1 MRSTPGTSGDATG
14 AFRSRWLEFAW
25 GSARHAPGARRTT
38 VLALLAALGVLV
50 AACGST
56 TSPSST
62 TNSITQTPATGG
74 TPTSGGIASYA
85 LPIGEDFSWIFPIE
99 NQANYEDWNSN
110 VEGGMWRPLYFAG
123 GPGKSGVNYSLSL
136 ANPPVYSNGD
146 RTVTVTLKQGY
157 TWSDGTPV
165 TTADVRFFFELLSAG
180 KNKDGAYLPGEMPDD
195 VSSIAYNSPYQFT
208 INLNQAYNPQ
218 WFTGNQLTWIYPLPQ
233 QAWDRTCLTCA
244 DGHNASTASGA
255 KAVFNF
261 LYGQSEKLSTYAT
274 NPLWKVVD
282 GPWVIKAFDPTTYT
296 AQFSANTHYTG
307 AGKPRLSGYEI
318 YSFPSDTSEVDALR
332 SGAVT
337 FGFLPFTDLSLASY
351 FKQHG
356 YTVTPW
362 PVFYNETVELG
373 FTNKTWGPLVDQLYI
388 RQALQHLIDEQ
399 LYLQRTLHGFGLPD
413 YGPAPV
419 YPGSNLVSPQTRSDP
434 YPYSISAAKQLLAA
448 HGWAQGAGGIDTC
461 KRPGTA
467 SNECGAGIA
476 KGKQLSFLF
485 MYSTGTPS
493 FLAQVEAFAT
503 AAKSA
508 GIGINLDGQ
517 TENTMFSIGGTCPNS
532 PPCNWG
538 LLAYSGFMWDF
549 GQYEI
554 LPVGG
559 NQFGQ
564 GNYWAGGYNS
574 ATAQRLINAA
584 HTQPGLGPLYAVEN
598 YLSKDEASLWWPV
611 ADYEIVVAKNNLRGW
626 YPLNPYANYHPS
638 SWYFVK

>member
-218 WFTGNQLTWIYPLPQ
+218 
-233 QAWDRTCLTCA
+233 
-244 DGHNASTASGA
+244 
-255 KAVFNF
+255 
-261 LYGQSEKLSTYAT
+261 
-274 NPLWKVVD
+274 
-282 GPWVIKAFDPTTYT
+282 
-296 AQFSANTHYTG
+296 
-307 AGKPRLSGYEI
+307 
-318 YSFPSDTSEVDALR
+318 
-332 SGAVT
+332 
-337 FGFLPFTDLSLASY
+337 
-351 FKQHG
+351 
-356 YTVTPW
+356 
-362 PVFYNETVELG
+362 
-373 FTNKTWGPLVDQLYI
+373 
-388 RQALQHLIDEQ
+388 
-399 LYLQRTLHGFGLPD
+399 
-413 YGPAPV
+413 
-419 YPGSNLVSPQTRSDP
+419 
-434 YPYSISAAKQLLAA
+434 
-448 HGWAQGAGGIDTC
+448 
-461 KRPGTA
+461 
-467 SNECGAGIA
+467 
-476 KGKQLSFLF
+476 
-485 MYSTGTPS
+485 
-493 FLAQVEAFAT
+493 
-503 AAKSA
+503 
-508 GIGINLDGQ
+508 
-517 TENTMFSIGGTCPNS
+517 
-532 PPCNWG
+532 
-538 LLAYSGFMWDF
+538 
-549 GQYEI
+549 
-554 LPVGG
+554 
-559 NQFGQ
+559 
-564 GNYWAGGYNS
+564 
-574 ATAQRLINAA
+574 
-584 HTQPGLGPLYAVEN
+584 
-598 YLSKDEASLWWPV
+598 
-611 ADYEIVVAKNNLRGW
+611 
-626 YPLNPYANYHPS
+626 
-638 SWYFVK
+638 